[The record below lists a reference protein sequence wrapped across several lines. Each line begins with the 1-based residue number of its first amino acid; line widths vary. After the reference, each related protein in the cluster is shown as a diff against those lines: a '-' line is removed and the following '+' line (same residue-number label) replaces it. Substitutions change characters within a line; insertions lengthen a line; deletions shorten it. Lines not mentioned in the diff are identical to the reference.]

1 MQLEKYWLFL
11 TLTANVR
18 LVTWSHFSP
27 VSKRIERML
36 CAPLL
41 ISYLMQISGIWR
53 VSSCIGAHSI
63 GNCISGEFFFSL
75 IPFSNLKIQ
84 SNLYCLFFISYRWYL
99 LNAAELKRRNS
110 DVARPFPSPAMAG
123 GLFSIDRKY
132 FFEIGSYDKMMKIW
146 GGDNLEM
153 SFRIWMCGGRIE
165 IGKEF

>member
-1 MQLEKYWLFL
+1 MQLEMCWLFL

-18 LVTWSHFSP
+18 LVIWSHFSP
-27 VSKRIERML
+27 VSKKIERML

-41 ISYLMQISGIWR
+41 ISYPMQISGIWR

-63 GNCISGEFFFSL
+63 GNCISGEFSRCFFFQIL
-75 IPFSNLKIQ
+75 RLNQICIV
-84 SNLYCLFFISYRWYL
+84 FFCRWYL

-165 IGKEF
+165 IGTWF